1 MLHSWRVAFLAAWAA
16 VSVAQ
21 AQTPDLASV
30 GQWTPVQKWPYSAV
44 HTHVLPTGKVM
55 FFSEF
60 GDGDNPMLWDP
71 QTNGLTA
78 LPKAGFNIF
87 CAGHAFMADGR
98 LLVAGGHIMDDS
110 GLPYATIFDPF
121 KLTWTRIP
129 NMNAGRWYPTVTTL
143 PNGDMLVIGGAKEDR
158 SKNLIPQVWQPSKNA
173 WRNLSDASLELMYYP
188 WMFVTPQGKTFMAGY
203 WKPAR
208 YLDTNGKGAWSVGPR
223 TSYAHS
229 RNAGSAVMYDE
240 GKVLLTGG
248 DNPPTNNV
256 EVLDLNTTKPTW
268 RTVPP
273 MRYVRRQHNSTVL
286 PDGTVLVTG
295 GHSGPGTDN
304 PKFPRYE
311 TELWDPATEK
321 WTELAP
327 ASAYRGYHST
337 TVLLPD
343 GRVLSAGSKNVKTM
357 QVFSPPYLFRGAR
370 PTITSAPG
378 AIAYGENFRV
388 TTPDA
393 ARITQAT
400 WIRLGSVTHAFDE
413 NQRFMRLRFTASN
426 GGLTITAPANANVAP
441 PGHYMLFLL
450 NGQKVPSVAKIIRVG
465 GDGTTPTPTEPP
477 PDSGFTAVAFGA
489 EWKYDDRN
497 VDPGPTWMQPG
508 FNDAAWKKGPA
519 QLGYGESDERT
530 VLTKSTPPQPT
541 VYFRRKFTIHGM
553 VEKATLQLIHDDGV
567 AVFLNGTQV
576 YSRLISNPAHAS
588 YADGACADNNLSQ
601 TTIPA
606 SRFVMGDNTLAVMV
620 KQANASSSDLSF
632 DLELKVTTDGM
643 QHDALFFESPNG
655 GETLRPGSVQ
665 MLQWMTHGFGVDNVS
680 LQFSADNG
688 ASWSTVE
695 TRMPNLGF
703 FEWTVPHAET
713 TQGVLRISDPAR
725 PDIADKTDTP
735 FTITAVPRFRAI
747 TFGEYW
753 KFDDRNV
760 DPGSQWTTL
769 GFDDSAWRSGPGKL
783 GYGDGDE
790 HTVLNKT
797 TPSQPTV
804 YFRKKLS
811 LSEAIRSANLRVLH
825 DDGVAIWVN
834 GRLVYSRFTD
844 NGLGHGTFASNS
856 LKEPLIST
864 ATIDASAFVAGDNII
879 AVMVKQSGADSS
891 DVSFDLELN
900 LEAR

>member
-1 MLHSWRVAFLAAWAA
+1 MLHSWRVAILATWAA

-21 AQTPDLASV
+21 AQSPDVATA

-71 QTNGLTA
+71 QTNVLTA
-78 LPKAGFNIF
+78 LPKAGYNIF

-98 LLVAGGHIMDDS
+98 LLVAGGHISDDS

-143 PNGDMLVIGGAKEDR
+143 PNGDMLVTGGAKEDR
-158 SKNLIPQVWQPSKNA
+158 SKNLIPQVWQASKNS
-173 WRNLSDASLELMYYP
+173 WRNLSNASLELMYYP
-188 WMFVTPQGKTFMAGY
+188 WMFTTPQGKTLMAGY

-208 YLDTNGKGAWSVGPR
+208 YLDTEDKGAWSVGPR

-256 EVLDLNTTKPTW
+256 EVLDLGSSKPTW

-304 PKFPRYE
+304 PNFPRYE

-321 WTELAP
+321 WTELARS
-327 ASAYRGYHST
+327 SAYRGYHST

-343 GRVLSAGSKNVKTM
+343 GRVLSAGSKGVKTM
-357 QVFSPPYLFRGAR
+357 QVFSPPYLFRGTR
-370 PTITSAPG
+370 PTITSAPTN
-378 AIAYGENFRV
+378 IAYGENFRV
-388 TTPDA
+388 TTSDA
-393 ARITQAT
+393 ASITQAT

-426 GGLTITAPANANVAP
+426 GGLTITAPANANLAP

-465 GDGTTPTPTEPP
+465 GDASVPTPNEPP
-477 PDSGFTAVAFGA
+477 PDTGFTAVAFGS

-497 VDPGPTWMQPG
+497 VDPGPAWTQPT
-508 FNDAAWKKGPA
+508 FNDAAWKKGPG

-530 VLTKSTPPQPT
+530 VLNKTTPVQST
-541 VYFRRKFTIHGM
+541 VYFRRKFTLHAM
-553 VEKATLQLIHDDGV
+553 VEKAMLQVVHDDGV
-567 AVFLNGTQV
+567 TVFLNGTQV
-576 YSRLISNPAHAS
+576 FSKFISNPTHAA
-588 YADGACADNNLSQ
+588 YADGASADNTLSQ
-601 TTIPA
+601 TALPA
-606 SRFVMGDNTLAVMV
+606 ARFLMGENTLAVMV
-620 KQANASSSDLSF
+620 KQANATSSDLSF
-632 DLELKVTTDGM
+632 DLELKVITDEM
-643 QHDALFFESPNG
+643 QMDALFFESPNG

-665 MLQWMTHGFGVDNVS
+665 TLQWMTHGSGVANVRV
-680 LQFSADNG
+680 QFSADNG
-688 ASWSTVE
+688 ATWTTVE
-695 TRMPNLGF
+695 PSIPNIGF
-703 FEWTVPHAET
+703 FEWTVPRTET
-713 TQGVLRISDPAR
+713 TQGVLRISDASR
-725 PDIADKTDTP
+725 PDVEDRTDTP
-735 FTITAVPRFRAI
+735 FTITAIPRFRAI

-753 KFDDRNV
+753 KFDDRNL
-760 DPGSQWTTL
+760 DPGSQWTSL
-769 GFDDSAWRSGPGKL
+769 GFDDTAWRSGPGKL
-783 GYGDGDE
+783 GYGGGDE

-804 YFRKKLS
+804 YFRKKLT
-811 LSEAIRSANLRVLH
+811 LGEAIRSANLRVLH

-834 GRLVYSRFTD
+834 GRLVFSRYTD
-844 NGLGHGTFASNS
+844 NGLAHGAFASTV
-856 LKEPLIST
+856 LKTPITST
-864 ATIDASAFVAGDNII
+864 GAIDASAFVPGDNII
-879 AVMVKQSGADSS
+879 AVMVKQANGESS